1 MSLSVIS
8 EILGLSL
15 THWLQMTTIL
25 FIKVEIYHNQFKC
38 NYVRKKKFSPHFL
51 IQFWNLNQILNILKK
66 KDDTQSLCI
75 PEMWL
80 DKSLKTSVSDHRFT
94 INMVK
99 GTKECRNLYWGT
111 FIQISHYYESNRA
124 GKCLFYW
131 YLKFYDRLLIDSLLM
146 TRILFTIGKI
156 YKNQL
161 KYNYLIKKKLFFQF
175 FAWFL
180 KSTSNYEHFD
190 KKRLLSWLMCFGNY
204 RLQNTWLKKCLK
216 SPVSEYCSTDNMP
229 KGPKQCWNL
238 HDGTFLMLLSSWR
251 KWTLKIS
258 LLVMYEILRLFF
270 NTMTGDGK
278 YFLRNSKNLSQPG
291 QM

>member
-1 MSLSVIS
+1 MPKKSRFGTPFYRQHAKESQRLLKSARQHFSHVFLSLWKKWSWKMSLSVIS

-25 FIKVEIYHNQFKC
+25 FMKVEIYHNQFKC
-38 NYVRKKKFSPHFL
+38 NYVRKKNFSPHFL

-66 KDDTQSLCI
+66 KDDPQSLCV
-75 PEMWL
+75 PKMWL
-80 DKSLKTSVSDHRFT
+80 DKSLKTSVSEHRFT

-111 FIQISHYYESNRA
+111 FIQISHYYESNGA

-161 KYNYLIKKKLFFQF
+161 KYNYNF
-175 FAWFL
+175 
-180 KSTSNYEHFD
+180 
-190 KKRLLSWLMCFGNY
+190 SW
-204 RLQNTWLKKCLK
+204 QHKT
-216 SPVSEYCSTDNMP
+216 
-229 KGPKQCWNL
+229 
-238 HDGTFLMLLSSWR
+238 
-251 KWTLKIS
+251 
-258 LLVMYEILRLFF
+258 
-270 NTMTGDGK
+270 
-278 YFLRNSKNLSQPG
+278 
-291 QM
+291 